1 MTIVKLRRRKS
12 LAHFAKV
19 WHSLLG
25 IEGCTDRDADQVKG
39 GTFVAHEAQKS
50 IARQSLLLKSLPE
63 QHVDTLLSHAIWRHY
78 DRGETVFLQEEE
90 AKAVHVV
97 LAGWIKLFRMSPT
110 GSEAVVSVFTR
121 GESFGEAVALRNVP
135 YPVSAEA
142 VSACEVMHI
151 PSPVLLSLMKEDP
164 EIGISILAA
173 TFTHLH
179 SLVAQLEQLKAQTG
193 AQRVAEFLLSLG
205 DRETGECE
213 VELPYDKMLIA
224 GRLGMKPE
232 SLSRAFSRLKSVG
245 VKVNRNHAEIANME
259 TLRAYVESD
268 PSDTKLV

>member
-1 MTIVKLRRRKS
+1 MS
-12 LAHFAKV
+12 
-19 WHSLLG
+19 
-25 IEGCTDRDADQVKG
+25 
-39 GTFVAHEAQKS
+39 HEAQKA
-50 IARQSLLLKSLPE
+50 IARQSLLLRSLPD
-63 QHVDTLLSHAIWRHY
+63 QHVDTLLRQAIWRQY
-78 DRGETVFLQEEE
+78 DRGETIFLQEEE

-97 LAGWIKLFRMSPT
+97 LAGWVKLFRISPT
-110 GSEAVVSVFTR
+110 GAEAVVSVFTR

-164 EIGISILAA
+164 EIGVSILAA

-179 SLVAQLEQLKAQTG
+179 ALVAQLEQLKAQTG
-193 AQRVAEFLLSLG
+193 AQRVAEFLLNLC
-205 DRETGECE
+205 DRDSGRCE

-232 SLSRAFSRLKSVG
+232 SLSRAFSRLKPVG
-245 VKVNRNHAEIANME
+245 VKINRNHADIADMDD
-259 TLRAYVESD
+259 LRNYAESD
-268 PSDTKLV
+268 TSER